1 MIERWWC
8 ERERGYWFFNSL
20 ISNPILVVLVVVIR
34 KSRLSI
40 LYYQYRIANS
50 SSSSSSLL
58 SSGSIDENHNKN
70 IKQTKMCFLLTI
82 MMRCG
87 GVFFLLLLWL
97 YVGVCN
103 LLPVLYVS
111 IFRGGRFI
119 ILFVDKTNLFVV
131 VNKNY
136 VDKFLQYSTI
146 LLFFI
151 FVSSIFVF

>member
-1 MIERWWC
+1 M
-8 ERERGYWFFNSL
+8 
-20 ISNPILVVLVVVIR
+20 
-34 KSRLSI
+34 
-40 LYYQYRIANS
+40 YYQYRIAN

-87 GVFFLLLLWL
+87 GVFFLLLLL

-119 ILFVDKTNLFVV
+119 LLLYIRLFVDKTNLFVV
-131 VNKNY
+131 NKKTMLINFY
-136 VDKFLQYSTI
+136 NTLQYCCFYFF
-146 LLFFI
+146 LFY
-151 FVSSIFVF
+151 